1 MNTTEIVSMSKK
13 CARRY
18 KAPNEF
24 EDLVSEGVLAA
35 LEWIQSN
42 LDCSKDIDVA
52 SFASLWQTINWAQWK
67 YLNVSLQDVK
77 IPENLV
83 RIAKNLGTPGVETNY
98 TKESIEWVRLLL
110 SKGNSDYTQEDLAS
124 QGDGHLDQDIKE
136 SLDHIWSTA
145 SECLTGEE
153 FSLLHSYYCLG
164 SKQKDLAEGL
174 GLTDRALRYRMEA
187 IIQKVKGNLDLMS

>member
-35 LEWIQSN
+35 LEKIQSN
-42 LDCSKDIDVA
+42 PNFSK
-52 SFASLWQTINWAQWK
+52 ASLWQTINWAQWK

-124 QGDGHLDQDIKE
+124 QGDGHLDKERKE
-136 SLDHIWSTA
+136 SLDYMWSTA

-174 GLTDRALRYRMEA
+174 DLTDRALRYRMEA
-187 IIQKVKGNLDLMS
+187 IIQKVKGNLDLVS

>member
-18 KAPNEF
+18 KSPNEF

-35 LEWIQSN
+35 LEKMQSN
-42 LDCSKDIDVA
+42 PNCSK
-52 SFASLWQTINWAQWK
+52 ASLWQTINWAQWK

-124 QGDGHLDQDIKE
+124 QGDGHLDKERKE
-136 SLDHIWSTA
+136 SLDYMWSTA

-174 GLTDRALRYRMEA
+174 DLTDRALRYRMEA

>member
-13 CARRY
+13 CAKRY

-35 LEWIQSN
+35 LEKIQSN
-42 LDCSKDIDVA
+42 PNFSK
-52 SFASLWQTINWAQWK
+52 ASLWQTINWAQWK

-124 QGDGHLDQDIKE
+124 QGDGHLDQERKE
-136 SLDHIWSTA
+136 SLDYMWSTA
-145 SECLTGEE
+145 SECLTGAE

-174 GLTDRALRYRMEA
+174 DLTDRALRYRMEA